1 MDSITEEIKRL
12 QSRILELEKQ
22 KKEQESYEIAKKTS
36 LQYNF
41 DMLNDIIGNHKTTI
55 SNKLKRFEERVSNM
69 GWVEP
74 RMKEEAY
81 QTFYNDK
88 HNKYGVYEEQKIL
101 IPLEAIYHSLQLI
114 NDRLNKLENQSM
126 TA

>member
-1 MDSITEEIKRL
+1 MDSIPEEIKQL

-22 KKEQESYEIAKKTS
+22 KKEQETHEIAKKTS

-41 DMLNDIIGNHKTTI
+41 DMLNDIIGNHKSTI
-55 SNKLKRFEERVSNM
+55 SNKLKRFEEGLPPMVR
-69 GWVEP
+69 VEP

-81 QTFYNDK
+81 QSFYNNK
-88 HNKYGVYEEQKIL
+88 HNKYGVYKEQKIL

-114 NDRLNKLENQSM
+114 NDRLNKLEKQSM
-126 TA
+126 SA

>member
-12 QSRILELEKQ
+12 QSRILELEEQ

-55 SNKLKRFEERVSNM
+55 SNKLKHFEERLSNM

-81 QTFYNDK
+81 QTFYNDDN
-88 HNKYGVYEEQKIL
+88 NKYGVYKERQIL

>member
-1 MDSITEEIKRL
+1 
-12 QSRILELEKQ
+12 
-22 KKEQESYEIAKKTS
+22 
-36 LQYNF
+36 
-41 DMLNDIIGNHKTTI
+41 MLNDIIGNHKTTI